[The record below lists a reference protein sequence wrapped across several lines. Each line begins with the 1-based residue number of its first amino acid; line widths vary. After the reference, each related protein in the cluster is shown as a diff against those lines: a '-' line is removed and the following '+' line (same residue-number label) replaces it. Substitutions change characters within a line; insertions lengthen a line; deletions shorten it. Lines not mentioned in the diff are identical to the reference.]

1 MSSTTLAPPTPPK
14 TYHDLALILLEYV
27 DFSRPDGTSVSRVR
41 VEMSGGKA
49 GFTAASPSV
58 SQPPRVSSCLTPPT
72 FGYARVG
79 GIARRKLM
87 KTSLS
92 YRIWTKF

>member
-1 MSSTTLAPPTPPK
+1 MSSTTLTPPPPK
-14 TYHDLALILLEYV
+14 KNYQDLALILLEYI
-27 DFSRPDGTSVSRVR
+27 DFSRADGTSVSRVR

-49 GFTAASPSV
+49 GFTAASPAV

-79 GIARRKLM
+79 GIARRKLK
-87 KTSLS
+87 KTGLS